1 LRMRMGWRI
10 RGMLEVGGSLRGE
23 EVEMQMEMRWE

>member
-1 LRMRMGWRI
+1 MRMGWRI

-23 EVEMQMEMRWE
+23 EVEMEISWEE